1 MDVIHGK
8 RELRKAIA
16 QMKLQ
21 MTELQR
27 QEESLFVQQQIEA
40 TERFSNAQ
48 VVLAYW
54 ALGDEV
60 TLSPLIENWLGK
72 KQFLLPVVVGNSLE
86 LRCHTG
92 VASMVQSRHYGILEP
107 TGSLFLEY
115 EKIDLVIVPGVAFDA
130 GKRRLG
136 RGKGYYDRLLPL
148 LINAY
153 KMGVCFSF
161 QMVDFV
167 PHDHYDHPMD
177 KVITGNSS
185 F

>member
-1 MDVIHGK
+1 MDVMHGK
-8 RELRKAIA
+8 RELRRAIA

-40 TERFSNAQ
+40 SECFKKAR
-48 VVLAYW
+48 VILAYW

-60 TLSPLIENWLGK
+60 TLSPLIEKWLGK
-72 KQFLLPVVVGNSLE
+72 KQFLLPVVVGDSLE

-92 VASMVQSRHYGILEP
+92 VTSMVQSHHYGILEP
-107 TGSLFLEY
+107 TSSLFLEY

-130 GKRRLG
+130 GYRRLG

-148 LINAY
+148 VYNAY
-153 KMGVCFSF
+153 KIGVCFTF

-177 KVITGNSS
+177 MVITGGLSV
-185 F
+185 